1 MGFSLLRYL
10 ESSYTFFPESK
21 YPSMYETMFQST
33 EEKMNTYWIQKKSS
47 KLLVVIAGYQLK
59 ENIT

>member
-1 MGFSLLRYL
+1 
-10 ESSYTFFPESK
+10 
-21 YPSMYETMFQST
+21 MFQST